1 VPLTLVIGPA
11 NAGKAGELLGALRAL
26 ADRDPFLVVPTAADA
41 LHYERE
47 LAAGGALIGGRV
59 GTFDAFAAE
68 LARRVGTPESALGEV
83 RRERVVAAAIRDA
96 GLRALAPS
104 SRAPG
109 FLRAALRFEEE
120 LGRERV
126 SPQRLR
132 QALTAWA
139 GRRGRRAAHA
149 RDVAAIH
156 AAYVARLESAGRVD
170 AAGRAWGA
178 LDALRSEPARWGATP
193 VLLYGFDDLTAPQR
207 DAVETL
213 ARRAETEVWVSLPY
227 ERGRSAFAD
236 RAGLAEDLLAVAD
249 RVVERPA
256 AAHHQV
262 PALHHLERG
271 LYEQGAGRVEA
282 GDAVRLLESGGE
294 RAEIEQLGA
303 EVLEL
308 LGAGTPAEEIVVV
321 FRSPASYAPLLAEVF
336 GAYGVPYTQRLTVP
350 LLDTALGAGLAGLAR
365 CACEPRAARAA
376 DLLAWLRAPGV
387 GCDLDRLDRVEAA
400 LLRAGESGLG
410 AARREWDRGAGR
422 LPRALER
429 AREAAAAGGAAF
441 AAGLRAEAGGLLA
454 AGVRGSFDAGE
465 AADAAAL
472 RAADSALAEL
482 GQIGELDPVDVL
494 ESLRDVEVVLDPGTP
509 RPGAVFVADPL
520 AIRGRRFRAL
530 LLGGLQ
536 DDEFPRAASGEPFL
550 GDEERRELALA
561 SGLVLPRRDGARD
574 AERHLFYACVSRPT
588 ERLVLSWRSSTEEGG
603 PAQASYLLE
612 EVTRLLAPELPERRR
627 VRLLSDVTWRPGH
640 APTEAERRRTAAARG
655 PRAADRPLAAM
666 PPAAAAR
673 LRQRDAIS
681 PGALERYWSCP
692 ASWLV
697 TDELRP
703 RALEP
708 DAEPL
713 ERGRLVHS
721 VLESTMRTLIAAEG
735 GPAAVTPATL
745 DDALG
750 RADRALTELAPGHRL
765 AATRAGTEGALRAIR
780 ESIRACL
787 RQEARSGL
795 PWAVEHVEWKFGMAG
810 EPDSAAPLEVGD
822 GVRVHGRV
830 DRIDRDGSSG
840 GTVVRDYKTGMPQT
854 SWSVARWESER
865 RLQVALYMLAVREAL
880 GEPPAG
886 GVYEPVRGDDRP
898 RGMVLGTGPASAAA
912 TDRMLYSADLAGGD
926 QIAERL
932 EWARATAAG
941 LGRAL
946 LGGEVEPSPHTCGIG
961 RGCSHPGICRS
972 GG

>member
-59 GTFDAFAAE
+59 GTFDAFARE

-83 RRERVVAAAIRDA
+83 QRERVVAAAIRDA

-104 SRAPG
+104 ARAPG
-109 FLRAALRFEEE
+109 FLRAALRLEEE

-126 SPQRLR
+126 TPQRLR
-132 QALTAWA
+132 AALAAWA

-156 AAYVARLESAGRVD
+156 AAYVARLERTGRVD
-170 AAGRAWGA
+170 AAGRAWRA
-178 LDALRSEPARWGATP
+178 LDALRAEPARWGSTP
-193 VLLYGFDDLTAPQR
+193 VLFYGFDDLTAPQR

-213 ARRAETEVWVSLPY
+213 AARAEAQVWVSLPY
-227 ERGRSAFAD
+227 ERGRAAFAD

-249 RVVERPA
+249 RVVERPPV
-256 AAHHQV
+256 AHHQA

-271 LYEQGAGRVEA
+271 LYERGAGRVEA
-282 GDAVRLLESGGE
+282 GEAVRLLESGGE
-294 RAEIEQLGA
+294 RAEMEQLGA

-308 LGAGTPAEEIVVV
+308 LRAGTPADEIAVV
-321 FRSPASYAPLLAEVF
+321 FRSPASYAPLLEEVF
-336 GAYGVPYTQRLTVP
+336 AAYGVPYAQRRAVP
-350 LLDTALGAGLAGLAR
+350 LPDTALGAGLAGLAR
-365 CACEPRAARAA
+365 CACEPRAAGAA
-376 DLLAWLRAPGV
+376 DLLAWLRAPGA
-387 GCDLDRLDRVEAA
+387 GSDPDRLDRSEAA
-400 LLRAGESGLG
+400 LLRAGETGLG
-410 AARREWDRGAGR
+410 AARRAWERGGSR
-422 LPRALER
+422 LPGALER
-429 AREAAAAGGAAF
+429 MREAAATGGTAF
-441 AAGLRAEAGGLLA
+441 AAGLRAEARGLLA
-454 AGVRGSFDAGE
+454 AGVRGPLDAGE

-472 RAADSALAEL
+472 RAADAALAEL
-482 GQIGELDPVDVL
+482 ERVGELAPAEVL
-494 ESLRDVEVVLDPGTP
+494 EALGRVDAVLDPGTP
-509 RPGAVFVADPL
+509 RPGAVLVADPL

-574 AERHLFYACVSRPT
+574 AERHLFYGCVSRPT

-603 PAQASYLLE
+603 PAQPSYLLE
-612 EVTRLLAPELPERRR
+612 EVVRLCADGLHERRR
-627 VRLLSDVTWRPGH
+627 VRLLSDVTWPPDR
-640 APTEAERRRTAAARG
+640 APTEAERLRAAAARG
-655 PRAADRPLAAM
+655 PRVADRPLAAM

-681 PGALERYWSCP
+681 PSALERYWSCP

-697 TDELRP
+697 ADELRP
-703 RALEP
+703 QALEP
-708 DAEPL
+708 GAEPL
-713 ERGRLVHS
+713 ERGSLVHKA
-721 VLESTMRTLIAAEG
+721 LERAMNALRAERG

-745 DDALG
+745 DDALAH
-750 RADRALTELAPGHRL
+750 ADRALTELAPAHRL
-765 AATRAGTEGALRAIR
+765 APTRAGTEGALRAIR
-780 ESIRACL
+780 ASIGACL

-810 EPDSAAPLEVGD
+810 EPDSAPALEVGD

-830 DRIDRDGSSG
+830 DRIDRDAAG
-840 GTVVRDYKTGMPQT
+840 GGAVVRDYKTGMAQT
-854 SWSVARWESER
+854 SWSVAGWESDR
-865 RLQVALYMLAVREAL
+865 RLQVALYMLAVREVL
-880 GEPPAG
+880 GEAPAG
-886 GVYEPVRGDDRP
+886 GVYEPVRGDERP
-898 RGMVLGTGPASAAA
+898 RGLVLETDPASAAVA
-912 TDRMLYSADLAGGD
+912 GRALFRTDLAPAGE
-926 QIAERL
+926 IAERL
-932 EWARATAAG
+932 DRAAATAAG

-946 LGGEVEPSPHTCGIG
+946 LAGELGSSPHTCGQG
-961 RGCSHPGICRS
+961 RGCRYPGICRS